1 MRASRAKKAVPLQR
15 VNPSAAFHQRDA
27 EQPALQAPS
36 FQFGSPARFKGPNP
50 DHPAWDQLF
59 ATVAALQHLCDEHDM
74 DHVSPPPIWPMILHG
89 AMPDPFGGDD
99 EAAAIRCLDAIVHG
113 NDVTIRLAIRGTI
126 RILDAM
132 YERQCDLPFVPVAL
146 DAARV
151 CMRALE
157 IDEDSVDMLCSKIRL
172 IGLLS
177 RTVEGLQ
184 LGECC
189 AALITTVSRER
200 DKRVHDICTAAIFY
214 VYRSLIYAGCEMPLL
229 DELHGL
235 LSGKMHPVVDP
246 AAARLLLLL
255 ANKPGFA
262 ELLRCAVDQLLRR
275 ESAQAPVELWFAAAL
290 LAPEHEN
297 HVHELGLSRIPFRTA
312 LHWLDGSPEVAE
324 PAVALF
330 GGLARLG
337 WGEHAALKDD
347 VLKRM
352 PRLLTQGDAAL
363 CVEALSCLR
372 ENMVAHD
379 VTFFVEAL
387 LPVLMDLT
395 AAPESVVPS
404 LTRCPDPLRSPH
416 LLAIMAEENSRYIST
431 TAATIIA
438 DACVGHAEALVPALL
453 EAPRLAAFFHNLKE
467 GTTTAHGTSLAKAL
481 MRILSRL
488 LTGEGYERVV
498 RAVGVDTWHGI
509 MDNYSAL
516 PICNS
521 YCQSKAKI
529 GIAIL
534 EHEDMERCLR
544 ILEGLRHGLAASFT
558 EIFFGRNWHPALH
571 EAMSSR
577 FVAKIL
583 ECCAS
588 TDSRTGEGWTILHA
602 LFVAGKGDDEKT
614 VSIVN
619 LIHAQQHVL
628 VAALRHPSMNVRRE
642 ALQCASKV
650 VAAASFPRTDRL
662 AMMDV
667 LCAAS
672 GT

>member
-1 MRASRAKKAVPLQR
+1 
-15 VNPSAAFHQRDA
+15 
-27 EQPALQAPS
+27 
-36 FQFGSPARFKGPNP
+36 
-50 DHPAWDQLF
+50 
-59 ATVAALQHLCDEHDM
+59 M

-99 EAAAIRCLDAIVHG
+99 EAAVTRCLDAIVHG
-113 NDVTIRLAIRGTI
+113 NDVTIRLAIRGAI
-126 RILDAM
+126 RILEAM
-132 YERQCDLPFVPVAL
+132 CQRQCYLAFVPLAH

-172 IGLLS
+172 IGLLC
-177 RTVEGLQ
+177 RTVQGLQ

-189 AALITTVSRER
+189 AALITTVGRAEDQR
-200 DKRVHDICTAAIFY
+200 IHNTCTAAIFY
-214 VYRSLIYAGCEMPLL
+214 VYWSLADAGSDMPLL
-229 DELHGL
+229 DELRGL

-246 AAARLLLLL
+246 AAAGLLLLL

-262 ELLRCAVDQLLRR
+262 ELLRCSVDQLLRR

-290 LAPEHEN
+290 LAPEHES
-297 HVHELGLSRIPFRTA
+297 HGHELGLSRIPFQTA
-312 LHWLDGSPEVAE
+312 LHCLDGPPEVAE

-395 AAPESVVPS
+395 AAPISAVPS

-416 LLAIMAEENSRYIST
+416 LLATMAGENSRCIPT
-431 TAATIIA
+431 AAATIIA
-438 DACVGHAEALVPALL
+438 DACVAHAEALVPALL
-453 EAPRLAAFFHNLKE
+453 EAPRLAAFFHYLLVYKE
-467 GTTTAHGTSLAKAL
+467 AARHGPRYESGRSVDAHLVELLA
-481 MRILSRL
+481 
-488 LTGEGYERVV
+488 GEGYERVV
-498 RAVGVDTWHGI
+498 RAVGVDTWHEI
-509 MDNYSAL
+509 VDNYSAL
-516 PICNS
+516 PTWRSTVVVSGRRRLAWRSLSTKTWSGACA
-521 YCQSKAKI
+521 YSKAYDTVWPECFPQ
-529 GIAIL
+529 G
-534 EHEDMERCLR
+534 
-544 ILEGLRHGLAASFT
+544 
-558 EIFFGRNWHPALH
+558 FGGSWHPALH
-571 EAMSSR
+571 EAVSLR
-577 FVAKIL
+577 HAAKIL

-588 TDSRTGEGWTILHA
+588 TDSRTGDGWTILHA
-602 LFVAGKGDDEKT
+602 LASAGEGDDEKT

-628 VAALRHPSMNVRRE
+628 VAALQHPSMNVRLA
-642 ALQCASKV
+642 ALRCASKV

-667 LCAAS
+667 LVRCLRDMREEAQAAAVPVPASPAKTITATSSRRWQRS
-672 GT
+672 GASTRVKTVGRGEQKAR